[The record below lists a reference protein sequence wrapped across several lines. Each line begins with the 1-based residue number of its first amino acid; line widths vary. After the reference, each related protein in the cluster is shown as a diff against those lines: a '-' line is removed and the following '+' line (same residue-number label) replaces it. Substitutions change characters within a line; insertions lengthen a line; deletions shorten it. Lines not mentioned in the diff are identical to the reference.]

1 MSSTQQPATAPNE
14 PIDPGPTAQTSRRGW
29 STGWLERYSGLFIWA
44 ALIVIFGILE
54 PDTFLTS
61 QTWHSVLSAQAIT
74 AMLALGLLL
83 PLAAGVFDLSIAS
96 TMGLAVML
104 CAWLQSVGHI
114 APVLAIVLT
123 LIAGVVVGLVNA
135 FVVVRLGVDS
145 FIATLGAS
153 SILLALMQVIN
164 GGQQIV
170 QGIPTS
176 FTDLANKQV
185 FSIALPFFYMLLL
198 ALVLWY
204 VTEYRQVGRYTYATG
219 SNPEAARLAGVRTDR
234 LRTLSLVASALIAS
248 ITGVIFLATVGS
260 ASPDS
265 GSPYL
270 LPAFAGAFLGATQ
283 IKPGRANVP
292 GTLIAVYLL
301 ATGVKGLQLAGAQVW
316 VNDMFNGVA
325 LIVAVAVAVRAG
337 RRRRA

>member
-1 MSSTQQPATAPNE
+1 MRELVPPNDGTDVAGTV
-14 PIDPGPTAQTSRRGW
+14 PRSRRGW
-29 STGWLERYSGLFIWA
+29 SLGWLERYSGVFIWA
-44 ALIVIFGILE
+44 ALIVLFGILE
-54 PDTFLTS
+54 PSTFLTS
-61 QTWHSVLSAQAIT
+61 QTLHSLLSEQAIT

-83 PLAAGVFDLSIAS
+83 PLAAGVYDLSIGS
-96 TMGLAVML
+96 TMGVAVML
-104 CAWLQSVGHI
+104 CAWLQSQGVP
-114 APVLAIVLT
+114 PVLAIVAT
-123 LIAGVVVGLVNA
+123 LAAGLAIGIVNG

-153 SILLALMQVIN
+153 SILLAFMQVIN
-164 GGQQIV
+164 GGQQVV

-176 FTDLANKQV
+176 FTNLANTQI
-185 FSIALPFFYMLLL
+185 FSIALPFYYMLVL

-204 VTEYRQVGRYTYATG
+204 VTEYRQIGRYTYATG
-219 SNPEAARLAGVRTDR
+219 SNADAARLAGVRTDR
-234 LRTLSLVASALIAS
+234 LKALSLIAS
-248 ITGVIFLATVGS
+248 AMIAAIVGIIFLATVGS
-260 ASPDS
+260 AAPDA

-325 LIVAVAVAVRAG
+325 LIIAVAIAVRAG
-337 RRRRA
+337 RRRA